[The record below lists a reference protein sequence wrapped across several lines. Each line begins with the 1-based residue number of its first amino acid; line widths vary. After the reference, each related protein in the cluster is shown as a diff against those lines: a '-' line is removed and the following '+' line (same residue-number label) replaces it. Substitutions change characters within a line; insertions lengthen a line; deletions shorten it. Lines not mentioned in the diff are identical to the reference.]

1 MKRTTLKTVLFAL
14 SMAIAPVAP
23 VATAQSPFSAAIK
36 IDETVVTRYELDQR
50 IRFLTAL
57 NFPGIPSQIARE
69 QLIDEKLK
77 RRAAKEAGV
86 ILAPEALSDGL
97 TAFAARGNMDFE
109 TFVGELSK
117 AGIDRYTMEQFV
129 ETNLLWIEFVR
140 GKFGRQSR
148 VTDAQLERSVKADK
162 SGTAVE
168 VLLTEIIMG
177 ATPLTQDSVA
187 QTAAELAQI
196 TSIDEFSQA
205 ARSYS
210 DAPTR
215 DLGGL
220 VTWQKLDSLPPVL
233 QPLVFGLAP
242 GEVTEPLVIPNAIAL
257 FQMRGI
263 RETAYRAPRAGA
275 LDYAR
280 YSVPADQAARLDGI
294 IADTVHC
301 DDLYAWA
308 KGNPDHTLDRQ
319 SQIPSDIPQS
329 IQNQLDRLDDNEAVK
344 LDSTQFVM
352 LCARTATLE
361 TEATDLEAIRSG
373 LRNKRLE
380 SLAEGYLEQLRQE
393 ARITYP

>member
-1 MKRTTLKTVLFAL
+1 MIRTTLKTVLFAL
-14 SMAIAPVAP
+14 VLAIAPVAP
-23 VATAQSPFSAAIK
+23 MATAQSPFSAAIK

-57 NFPGIPSQIARE
+57 NFPGVPSQVARE

-86 ILAPEALSDGL
+86 ILAPEALSEGL
-97 TAFAARGNMDFE
+97 TAFAARGNLDLQ
-109 TFVGELSK
+109 TFVSELSK

-148 VTDAQLERSVKADK
+148 VTDAQLERSVKSDK

-177 ATPLTQDSVA
+177 VTQFNQDDVA
-187 QTAAELAQI
+187 AKAAELSRI
-196 TSIDEFSQA
+196 RSIDAFSQA
-205 ARSYS
+205 AREYS

-263 RETAYRAPRAGA
+263 RETAYSAPGAGA

-280 YSVPADQAARLDGI
+280 YSVPSDQAAQLDRI

-319 SQIPSDIPQS
+319 SQIPSKLPQGLK
-329 IQNQLDRLDDNEAVK
+329 NQMARLDDNEILK
-344 LDSTQFVM
+344 LDRTSLIM
-352 LCARTATLE
+352 LCARTDSLD
-361 TEATDLEAIRSG
+361 TEATDLEAIRTG

>member
-1 MKRTTLKTVLFAL
+1 MIRTNILTVLFAL
-14 SMAIAPVAP
+14 GLSLAPIAPM
-23 VATAQSPFSAAIK
+23 ATAQSPFSAAIK
-36 IDETVVTRYELDQR
+36 IDESVVTRYELDQR

-57 NFPGIPSQIARE
+57 NFPGVPSQVAQQ

-77 RRAAKEAGV
+77 RRAAKTAGV
-86 ILAPEALSDGL
+86 VLAPEALNNGL
-97 TAFAARGNMDFE
+97 STFAARGNMDLE

-140 GKFGRQSR
+140 SKFGRQSR
-148 VTDAQLERSVKADK
+148 VSDAQLERSVKSDK

-177 ATPLTQDSVA
+177 VTPFTQDEVTA
-187 QTAAELAQI
+187 TAAELSKI
-196 TSIDEFSQA
+196 RSIDAFSQA
-205 ARSYS
+205 AREYS

-263 RETAYRAPRAGA
+263 RETAYRAPQAGA
-275 LDYAR
+275 LDYAVYR
-280 YSVPADQAARLDGI
+280 VPADQAAQMESI
-294 IADTVHC
+294 IANTVHC

-319 SQIPSDIPQS
+319 SQIPSEIPPS
-329 IQNQLDRLDDNEAVK
+329 LANQLSKLDDNELVT
-344 LDSTQFVM
+344 LDNTSLIM
-352 LCARTATLE
+352 LCARTATLD
-361 TEATDLEAIRSG
+361 TDATDLEAIRTG

-380 SLAEGYLEQLRQE
+380 SLAEGYLQQLRQE

>member
-1 MKRTTLKTVLFAL
+1 MIRTTLKTVLFAL
-14 SMAIAPVAP
+14 GLAIAPVAP
-23 VATAQSPFSAAIK
+23 MATAQSPFSAAIK

-57 NFPGIPSQIARE
+57 NFPGVPSQVARE

-97 TAFAARGNMDFE
+97 EAFAARGNMDFK

-148 VTDAQLERSVKADK
+148 VTDAQLERSVKSEK

-177 ATPLTQDSVA
+177 VTPLTQDTVA
-187 QTAAELAQI
+187 QTAAELAEI
-196 TSIDEFSQA
+196 KSTAEFSQA
-205 ARSYS
+205 AREYS

-242 GEVTEPLVIPNAIAL
+242 GEVTEPLIIPNAIAL

-263 RETAYRAPRAGA
+263 RETPYRAPPAGA

-280 YSVPADQAARLDGI
+280 YSVTSDQAAQLDRI

-308 KGNPDHTLDRQ
+308 KGNPNHTLERQ
-319 SQIPSDIPQS
+319 SKIPSEIPQTVR
-329 IQNQLDRLDDNEAVK
+329 NQIERLDDNEIMK
-344 LDSTQFVM
+344 LDRTSFIM
-352 LCARTATLE
+352 LCARTASLD

>member
-1 MKRTTLKTVLFAL
+1 M
-14 SMAIAPVAP
+14 APVAP
-23 VATAQSPFSAAIK
+23 MATAQSPFSAAIK
-36 IDETVVTRYELDQR
+36 IDESVVTRYELDQR
-50 IRFLTAL
+50 VRFLTAL
-57 NFPGIPSQIARE
+57 NFPGVPSQVAQQ

-77 RRAAKEAGV
+77 RRAAKTAGV
-86 ILAPEALSDGL
+86 ILTPEALSNGL
-97 TAFAARGNMDFE
+97 SAFAARGNMDLE

-148 VTDAQLERSVKADK
+148 VSDAQLERSVKSDK

-177 ATPLTQDSVA
+177 VTPFTQDEVTA
-187 QTAAELAQI
+187 TAAELSKI
-196 TSIDEFSQA
+196 RSIDAFSQA
-205 ARSYS
+205 AREYS

-263 RETAYRAPRAGA
+263 RETAYRAPQAGA
-275 LDYAR
+275 LDYAVYR
-280 YSVPADQAARLDGI
+280 VPSEQAAQMESI
-294 IADTVHC
+294 IANTVHC

-308 KGNPDHTLDRQ
+308 KDNPDHVLDRQ
-319 SQIPSDIPQS
+319 SQIPSEIPQS
-329 IQNQLDRLDDNEAVK
+329 LTNQLSQLDENELVK
-344 LDSTQFVM
+344 LDNTSLIM
-352 LCARTATLE
+352 LCARTATLD
-361 TEATDLEAIRSG
+361 TDATDLEAIRTG

-380 SLAEGYLEQLRQE
+380 SLAEGYLQQLRQE
-393 ARITYP
+393 ARITFQ

>member
-1 MKRTTLKTVLFAL
+1 MIRTNILTVLFAL
-14 SMAIAPVAP
+14 GLSLAPIAPM
-23 VATAQSPFSAAIK
+23 ATAQSPFSAAIK
-36 IDETVVTRYELDQR
+36 IDESVVTRYELDQR

-57 NFPGIPSQIARE
+57 NFPGVPSQVAQQ

-77 RRAAKEAGV
+77 RQAAKTAGV
-86 ILAPEALSDGL
+86 VLAPEALSNGL
-97 TAFAARGNMDFE
+97 STFAARGNMDLE

-140 GKFGRQSR
+140 SKFGRQSR
-148 VTDAQLERSVKADK
+148 VSDAQLERSVKSDK

-177 ATPLTQDSVA
+177 VTPFTQDEVTA
-187 QTAAELAQI
+187 TAAELSKI
-196 TSIDEFSQA
+196 RSIDAFSQA
-205 ARSYS
+205 AREYS

-263 RETAYRAPRAGA
+263 RETAYRAPQAGA
-275 LDYAR
+275 LDYAVYR
-280 YSVPADQAARLDGI
+280 VPVDQAAQMDSI
-294 IADTVHC
+294 IANTVHC

-308 KGNPDHTLDRQ
+308 KGNPDHMLDRK
-319 SQIPSDIPQS
+319 SQIPSEIPPS
-329 IQNQLDRLDDNEAVK
+329 LANQLSKLDDNELVT
-344 LDSTQFVM
+344 LDNTSLIM
-352 LCARTATLE
+352 LCARTATLD
-361 TEATDLEAIRSG
+361 TDATDLEAIRTG

-380 SLAEGYLEQLRQE
+380 SLAEGYLQQLRQE

>member
-1 MKRTTLKTVLFAL
+1 MIRSTLKTVLFAL

-23 VATAQSPFSAAIK
+23 MATAQSPFSAAIK

-57 NFPGIPSQIARE
+57 NFPGVPSQVARE

-86 ILAPEALSDGL
+86 ILAPEALSEGL
-97 TAFAARGNMDFE
+97 TAFAARGNLDLQ
-109 TFVGELSK
+109 TFVSELSK

-148 VTDAQLERSVKADK
+148 VTDAQLERSVKSDK

-177 ATPLTQDSVA
+177 VTQFNQDDVA
-187 QTAAELAQI
+187 AKAAELSRI
-196 TSIDEFSQA
+196 RSIDAFSQA
-205 ARSYS
+205 AREYS

-263 RETAYRAPRAGA
+263 RETAYSAPGAGA

-280 YSVPADQAARLDGI
+280 YSVPSDQAAQLDRI

-319 SQIPSDIPQS
+319 SQIPSKLPQGLKKS
-329 IQNQLDRLDDNEAVK
+329 DG
-344 LDSTQFVM
+344 
-352 LCARTATLE
+352 AT
-361 TEATDLEAIRSG
+361 G
-373 LRNKRLE
+373 
-380 SLAEGYLEQLRQE
+380 
-393 ARITYP
+393 